1 MTAQRDLH
9 PAHALPGPIAVIG
22 TSGQLG
28 HALARL
34 LTGST
39 VSATPS
45 APASVF
51 SRAQLDLADPASID
65 KALAG
70 RGFKTIINTAAW
82 TDVDGAEKDEPGA
95 SAVNAHAVAHLARIA
110 RDSRATLVTFST
122 DYVFDG
128 RGSSPY
134 ATDHPIAPLNAYGR
148 SKALGEHLL
157 RESGCDHLLIRTS
170 WVYAPR
176 GKNFVR
182 TIAAAARTRP
192 SLRVVTDQR
201 GRPTSAD
208 NLASATLALLAKQA
222 RGTFHVTD
230 AGECSW
236 FDFAREIVR
245 LAGLSTPV
253 EPCTS
258 ADFPRPAPR
267 PAYSVLD
274 ISRTEALIGPMM
286 PWQSALAAVMQ
297 RLEP

>member
-1 MTAQRDLH
+1 MTAPRDLH
-9 PAHALPGPIAVIG
+9 HAPPLPGPLAVIG

-28 HALARL
+28 HALGLALADRL
-34 LTGST
+34 GPPGD
-39 VSATPS
+39 AWAHFP
-45 APASVF
+45 
-51 SRAQLDLADPASID
+51 RAQLDLADPASID
-65 KALAG
+65 RALAG
-70 RGFKTIINTAAW
+70 RAFKTIINTAAW
-82 TDVDGAEKDEPGA
+82 TDVDGAEKDEPA
-95 SAVNAHAVAHLARIA
+95 ATAVNAHAVAHLARIA
-110 RDSRATLVTFST
+110 RGSRATLITFST

-134 ATDHPIAPLNAYGR
+134 TTDHPIAPINAYGR
-148 SKALGEHLL
+148 SKALGERLL
-157 RESGCDHLLIRTS
+157 ADAGCDHLLIRTS

-182 TIAAAARTRP
+182 TIAAAARSRP

-208 NLASATLALLAKQA
+208 NLAAVTLALLAKHA
-222 RGTFHVTD
+222 RGTFHVAD

-258 ADFPRPAPR
+258 AEFPRPAQR

-274 ISRTEALIGPMM
+274 LSRTEALVGPMM
-286 PWQSALAAVMQ
+286 PWQTALAAVMQ